1 MLKVSKRLNAIVSL
15 IPNHVRVL
23 ADVGTDHSQ
32 LIIKLILDQKL
43 DHAYGLDIA
52 SGPLMQAQ
60 NNVVHYNLEDKI
72 DLIKTDGLN
81 GFEENVDC
89 IVIAGMGAETI
100 MSIVNAYNFAENHV
114 LIVQS
119 NTKQPWLRKSLN
131 EAGFKIDEELF
142 IFDNEKPVF
151 IVRLSLGLEVLDDKD
166 LILGKY
172 LPTKKNVDYIQYL
185 QRRYIE
191 LKKVVLF
198 NQDIVFEMNI
208 IESYLSE
215 VNYERQN
222 I

>member
-1 MLKVSKRLNAIVSL
+1 MLKLSKRLNAIVSL

-81 GFEENVDC
+81 RFEENVDC

-119 NTKQPWLRKSLN
+119 NTKHPWLRKSLN
-131 EAGFKIDEELF
+131 EDGFKIDEELF

-172 LPTKKNVDYIQYL
+172 LSTKKNVDYIQYL